1 MLNLSEPAGPTGCD
15 GAAWRACG
23 GCGILAALAP
33 ESDRC
38 DSCGSGSG
46 STRTEAVPVADDF
59 TDTDLSDLRLA
70 GCAFARAIADVNHH
84 DIGDP
89 GVWDLYGD
97 GPDEV
102 ARLRHA
108 LDLMQDAIWEA
119 RRQLAMLERRARRRA
134 ARRLRDTGRST

>member
-1 MLNLSEPAGPTGCD
+1 MLNLSEPADPTGCD
-15 GAAWRACG
+15 GAAWRARA

-33 ESDRC
+33 GTDRC
-38 DSCGSGSG
+38 DSCGSGFG
-46 STRTEAVPVADDF
+46 STRTQAVLVADDF
-59 TDTDLSDLRLA
+59 TDTDLSDLWLT

-84 DIGDP
+84 EIGDP

-134 ARRLRDTGRST
+134 ARRLRDTGRSA